1 MNTERRGRPKSLP
14 TDPIELSRKF
24 TREMAPDADG
34 VISLWKYDLDK
45 YDKGPI
51 EVELIYPKGFKSP
64 QEKIDDNNNK
74 LPLKYREYINP
85 VNGKIVGYARAKSL
99 GII

>member
-14 TDPIELSRKF
+14 TDPSELSRKF
-24 TREMAPDADG
+24 TREMKPDSDG
-34 VISLWKYDLDK
+34 VVALWKYDLDIT
-45 YDKGPI
+45 DRGPI
-51 EVELIYPKGFKSP
+51 EVELIYPKNFKTA
-64 QEKIDDNNNK
+64 QDKMDENNNK

-85 VNGKIVGYARAKSL
+85 NNGKIVGYARAKSL

>member
-14 TDPIELSRKF
+14 TDFTELPRKF
-24 TREMAPDADG
+24 TREMAPDSDG
-34 VISLWKYDLDK
+34 VIALWKYDLDK
-45 YDKGPI
+45 TDKGPV
-51 EVELIYPKGFKSP
+51 EVELIYPKGFKSS
-64 QEKIDDNNNK
+64 QEKIDENNAK

-85 VNGKIVGYARAKSL
+85 SNGKIVGYARAKSL

>member
-1 MNTERRGRPKSLP
+1 MSIERRGRPKSLP
-14 TDPIELSRKF
+14 IDPLELPRKF
-24 TREMAPDADG
+24 TREMSPDPEG

-45 YDKGPI
+45 NDRGPI
-51 EVELIYPKGFKSP
+51 EVELIYPKNYKSP
-64 QEKIDDNNNK
+64 QEKRDENNAK

-85 VNGKIVGYARAKSL
+85 NNGKKVGYARAKSL